1 MASFQ
6 ATCHSPDDINA
17 ERRIRGLGGQ
27 GWWFPTEAIIQM
39 IENRQHEFWVS
50 IDNQRVEL
58 AVRRHGVTGSKYL
71 TTAADDFPPRNLLS
85 LPICPISEGAQKTSD
100 RGRWAPVP

>member
-6 ATCHSPDDINA
+6 VTCHAPDDINA

-27 GWWFPTEAIIQM
+27 GWWFPTDSIIQI

-50 IDNQRVEL
+50 IDKQRVEL
-58 AVRRHGVTGSKYL
+58 AVKRHGVTGSKYL
-71 TTAADDFPPRNLLS
+71 TTAAGEFPPKSLLS
-85 LPICPISEGAQKTSD
+85 LPVCDLAEGAAAASD
-100 RGRWAPVP
+100 RGRWAPAP